1 VSSLNFFLRG
11 AVLGLCRERVPL
23 GVQARGLKLSRHDV
37 KTTALEFLAKGM
49 IGELPAD
56 DIRAGRTFSWPET
69 TLPDAPEF
77 AEDVPDLLES
87 QPPKVELAPCPAS
100 QPVGAVPKVRY
111 WQGRVV
117 SSRHLVGLNLLASA
131 PPGSPVSADAMS
143 EGLKQAGFSG
153 SRKSVQVLATELRRM
168 GFVVRYLAGL
178 GYELDDGSRAKW
190 LGRAGK

>member
-1 VSSLNFFLRG
+1 MSSLNFFLRG

-37 KTTALEFLAKGM
+37 KATALEFFAKGM

-56 DIRAGRTFSWPET
+56 DIRAGRAFSWPET
-69 TLPDAPEF
+69 MLPDAPTGT
-77 AEDVPDLLES
+77 EDVPDLLES
-87 QPPKVELAPCPAS
+87 QAPAAEPQTPLAS
-100 QPVGAVPKVRY
+100 QPVGAGPKIRY

-117 SSRHLVGLNLLASA
+117 SSRHLIGLNLLAGA
-131 PPGSPVSADAMS
+131 PPGSPVSADVMS

-168 GFVVRYLAGL
+168 GFVVRYLASL
-178 GYELDDGSRAKW
+178 GYELDDASRAKW
-190 LGRAGK
+190 LGRAR

>member
-1 VSSLNFFLRG
+1 MSSLNFFLRG

-37 KTTALEFLAKGM
+37 KATALEFLAKGM

-56 DIRAGRTFSWPET
+56 DIRAGRAFSWPET
-69 TLPDAPEF
+69 MLPDAPEV

-87 QPPKVELAPCPAS
+87 QAPTAEPQPCLAG
-100 QPVGAVPKVRY
+100 QPVGTAPKIRY

-117 SSRHLVGLNLLASA
+117 SSRHLVGLDLLAGA
-131 PPGSPVSADAMS
+131 PPGMPVSAEGLS
-143 EGLKQAGFSG
+143 ECLKQAGFSG

-168 GFVVRYLAGL
+168 GFVVKYLAGL
-178 GYELDDGSRAKW
+178 GYVLDGGSRAKW
-190 LGRAGK
+190 LGRVR